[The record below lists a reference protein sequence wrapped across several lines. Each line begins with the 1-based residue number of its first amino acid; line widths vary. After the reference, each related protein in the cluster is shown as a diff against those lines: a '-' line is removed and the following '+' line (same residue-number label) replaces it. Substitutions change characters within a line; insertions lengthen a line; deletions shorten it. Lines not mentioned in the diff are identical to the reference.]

1 MKISAPVNNRQQHAL
16 LISFRIFFHS
26 QISIIPFLGVMN
38 RLLEGSALAHLPPSK
53 RMTINKEEQG
63 IIVWF
68 SFSCKKNTF
77 FVEQEEGHH
86 HHHRELNRFKW
97 AKNSF
102 STNNTHTHRLLLG
115 TCAIASFWFKLFQQ
129 LDCKVFFQQKGNLQ
143 KDFYLIYEFA
153 CK

>member
-1 MKISAPVNNRQQHAL
+1 MNISASVNNRQQHAL

-26 QISIIPFLGVMN
+26 QISIIPFLEGVMN

-86 HHHRELNRFKW
+86 HHHRELNRFK
-97 AKNSF
+97 
-102 STNNTHTHRLLLG
+102 
-115 TCAIASFWFKLFQQ
+115 
-129 LDCKVFFQQKGNLQ
+129 
-143 KDFYLIYEFA
+143 
-153 CK
+153 